1 MTEYK
6 IIVSNTYRKDE
17 EKVEPDFWKK
27 KKLEEMSCREWE
39 LLCDG
44 CGKCCL
50 NKLDIDGKICFT
62 CVKCRFLD
70 SKSCLCRIYES
81 RFAKV
86 PDCRS
91 VNLSALRERPK
102 WLPKT
107 CAYRLLEEGK
117 DLPEWHPL
125 VSGNRESVHRAMQSV
140 RGRLLISETEV
151 RDDEY
156 ENYIVDWKDI

>member
-1 MTEYK
+1 MTAQ
-6 IIVSNTYRKDE
+6 
-17 EKVEPDFWKK
+17 
-27 KKLEEMSCREWE
+27 EWE

-50 NKLDIDGKICFT
+50 NKLEIGGKIYFT

-70 SKSCLCRIYES
+70 SKSCLCRIYEN

-91 VNLSALRERPK
+91 VNRAALKERPR

-107 CAYRLLEEGK
+107 CAYWLLENGK

-125 VSGNRESVHRAMQSV
+125 VSGNKNSVHEAFQSV
-140 RGRLLISETEV
+140 RGRLLISESEV
-151 RDDEY
+151 KELLKYYNNTKKTMKGIGKRGGRLGGGAM
-156 ENYIVDWKDI
+156 NRMMGQFMNR

>member
-1 MTEYK
+1 MAEYK
-6 IIVSNTYRKDE
+6 IVITNTYRRDE

-27 KKLEEMSCREWE
+27 KKLEEMNPKEWE

-50 NKLDIDGKICFT
+50 NKLEWGGKICFT
-62 CVKCRFLD
+62 RVKCRFLD
-70 SKSCLCRIYES
+70 SESCLCRIYEN

-91 VNLSALRERPK
+91 VNMMALKERPK

-125 VSGNRESVHRAMQSV
+125 VSGNKESVHRAMQSV

-151 RDDEY
+151 KDDEY
-156 ENYIVDWKDI
+156 EDYIVDWKDI